1 MKIFRHFLIGLLLL
15 VAGSAAAQVAQL
27 PDFTYQGLLMREGQ
41 PANGPYDLAF
51 ALYDAQTGGQQ
62 VGTTQSEPQ
71 FPVADGVFTVSL
83 AFPGAFT
90 GTQLWLE
97 VRVNGQP
104 LLPRQAVATTPVA
117 QYALSGNPGPAGP
130 QGPQGPAGPAG
141 ATGATGAQGPQ
152 GPQGPTG
159 PAGATGATG
168 AAGAQG
174 PAGPAGPAGA
184 QGPQGPVGATGAT
197 GATGD
202 AGPQGPAGP
211 AGAQGPA
218 GPIGPTG
225 ATGEQGPAG
234 PAGPAGGSFA
244 DAPAD
249 GTLYARR
256 NNAWAAVTGG
266 SGAPSLYDAILADA
280 PTLYYPL
287 DEAAG
292 STSFA
297 DHGPGHHDATISG
310 AAITI
315 APGWSRLMPT
325 SDANHVRLGEGN
337 GKAIASGNPT
347 GTPTPNGSLT
357 VEAVVS
363 VHTLGSGHQ
372 PILYIGDAGVD
383 PFLSFGVIGLQPRIQ
398 VGAGTRVDLSGLN
411 AGRTYHLAAVLD
423 ATTAQVRIYING
435 HLLQVQT
442 LFGYAGT
449 LTAPSIYVAS
459 EPNADRPFVYSTLG
473 HVALFY
479 GQALSV
485 DRIAAHAKAAGLY
498 GY

>member
-62 VGTTQSEPQ
+62 IGTTQTEPQ
-71 FPVADGVFTVSL
+71 FPVANGVFTVSL

-130 QGPQGPAGPAG
+130 QGPQGPAGPTGPAG
-141 ATGATGAQGPQ
+141 ATGATGAQGPA
-152 GPQGPTG
+152 G
-159 PAGATGATG
+159 PAGATG
-168 AAGAQG
+168 
-174 PAGPAGPAGA
+174 P
-184 QGPQGPVGATGAT
+184 QGPQGPAGATGAT

-211 AGAQGPA
+211 AGAQGPEGPA
-218 GPIGPTG
+218 GPAG
-225 ATGEQGPAG
+225 ATGAQGPAG

-266 SGAPSLYDAILADA
+266 GVPSLYDAIMADT

-325 SDANHVRLGEGN
+325 SDASHVRLGEGN

-347 GTPTPNGSLT
+347 GTPTPSGSLT

-363 VHTLGSGHQ
+363 VHTMGSGHQ

-398 VGAGTRVDLSGLN
+398 VGSGARVDLSGLN

-435 HLLQVQT
+435 HLLQIQT

-449 LTAPSIYVAS
+449 LTAPNIYVAS

-479 GQALSV
+479 GQALSI
-485 DRIAAHAKAAGLY
+485 DRIAEHAKAAGLY

>member
-62 VGTTQSEPQ
+62 IGTTQSEPQ
-71 FPVADGVFTVSL
+71 FPVANGVFTVSL

-90 GTQLWLE
+90 GSQLWLE

-130 QGPQGPAGPAG
+130 QGPQGPAGP
-141 ATGATGAQGPQ
+141 TGATGAQGPQ
-152 GPQGPTG
+152 GPAGPTG

-174 PAGPAGPAGA
+174 PAGPAGP
-184 QGPQGPVGATGAT
+184 QGPQGPVGAT

-211 AGAQGPA
+211 AGAQGP
-218 GPIGPTG
+218 I
-225 ATGEQGPAG
+225 GPAG
-234 PAGPAGGSFA
+234 PTGGSFA

-256 NNAWAAVTGG
+256 DNAWAAVTGG
-266 SGAPSLYDAILADA
+266 SGVPSLYDAIMADA

-287 DEAAG
+287 DETAG

-297 DHGPGHHDATISG
+297 DHGPGHHDAAISG

-325 SDANHVRLGEGN
+325 SDANYARLGEGN

-347 GTPTPNGSLT
+347 GTPTPSGSLT

-435 HLLQVQT
+435 HLLQIQT
-442 LFGYAGT
+442 LFGYPGT

-498 GY
+498 GF